1 MSALVFGRHTC
12 KSQTAFRACSK
23 ALYNKSIGTL
33 APVCGTQR
41 KPDRT
46 SRGLEQKQ
54 ALPGSSIFEMEERRE
69 WEKQKAFRFKHGWL
83 EPIDRPHFNRE
94 RRAAAVVDLHT
105 HILPKMDDGSGA
117 VGTSLAMLRREA
129 EQGVDAVCATSHY
142 YAHHEGIGAF
152 CARRAEALERLTSA
166 LTDDLPRVLPA
177 AEVAYFSHMEEQDLE
192 PLCIRGTRTL
202 MLEMP
207 FTDWTDLQVE
217 TVEALVLDCRY
228 QVVLVHPERFCFSKS
243 NLHQLERLAQLPIGL
258 QVNAGALLRWGT
270 RRLALDLLQLTGT
283 PLLGSDCHNLT
294 SRPPN
299 LKEGRK
305 VIMQKLGEAFLTRM
319 DQNAQRLTSSA
330 VEAS

>member
-1 MSALVFGRHTC
+1 M
-12 KSQTAFRACSK
+12 
-23 ALYNKSIGTL
+23 
-33 APVCGTQR
+33 
-41 KPDRT
+41 
-46 SRGLEQKQ
+46 
-54 ALPGSSIFEMEERRE
+54 
-69 WEKQKAFRFKHGWL
+69 
-83 EPIDRPHFNRE
+83 
-94 RRAAAVVDLHT
+94 VDLHT

-142 YAHHEGIGAF
+142 YAHHEGIDAF
-152 CARRAEALERLTSA
+152 CARRAEALERLSA
-166 LTDDLPRVLPA
+166 AMTDDLPQVLPA
-177 AEVAYFSHMEEQDLE
+177 AEVAYFSHMEERDLE

-217 TVEALVLDCRY
+217 TVEALALDRRY
-228 QVVLVHPERFCFSKS
+228 DVVLVHPERFCFSKS
-243 NLHQLERLAQLPIGL
+243 NKHKLKQLAQLPIGL
-258 QVNAGALLRWGT
+258 QVNAGSLLRWGT
-270 RRLALDLLQLTGT
+270 RRLALDLLQMAHM

-319 DQNAQRLTSSA
+319 DQNAQRLTSPA
-330 VEAS
+330 AEAS

>member
-1 MSALVFGRHTC
+1 MLEM
-12 KSQTAFRACSK
+12 RAK
-23 ALYNKSIGTL
+23 T
-33 APVCGTQR
+33 
-41 KPDRT
+41 
-46 SRGLEQKQ
+46 
-54 ALPGSSIFEMEERRE
+54 
-69 WEKQKAFRFKHGWL
+69 
-83 EPIDRPHFNRE
+83 IDRANPNVVSFVRGPWFLADIRIKVERYRCPPQAPDHKTK

-105 HILPKMDDGSGA
+105 HILPKMDDGSGS

-299 LKEGRK
+299 LKGGRA
-305 VIMQKLGEAFLTRM
+305 VIRRKLGEDFLNQM
-319 DQNAQRLTSSA
+319 DENAALAVQRWEWSR
-330 VEAS
+330 